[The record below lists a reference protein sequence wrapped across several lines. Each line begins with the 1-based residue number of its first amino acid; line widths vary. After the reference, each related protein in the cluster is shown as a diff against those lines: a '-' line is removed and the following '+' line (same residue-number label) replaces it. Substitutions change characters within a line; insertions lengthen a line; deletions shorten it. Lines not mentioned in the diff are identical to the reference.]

1 MTLEALMREAAA
13 AFSAGDSARAEP
25 LFRQIVGINPRD
37 AQAWHALALIG
48 CESGRPND
56 AFDCALRAHKL
67 DTRNPLFLNMVGV
80 SCAEGGREEEALR
93 WFRRALKER
102 PGDAHT
108 HYNLAKA
115 LGKLRQHDAA
125 EKAYRSALQIDP
137 SNADAANNL
146 GYLCMRNGRFDEAQ
160 GLLERAS
167 ALLPD
172 DETVAIN
179 TALVLLARQGPPAAI
194 GQLERFLARHPN
206 APRVHYELSMRLLAE
221 GRFAEAWREYAWRY
235 RIPGSVPPPGL
246 AQALAEDLSGRTVLL
261 MAIQG
266 LGDQIFFLRFA
277 SMLRRRGATVVFAC
291 PAKMVGMLA
300 GAPQLDR
307 IVELDSADRPEL
319 ADAILASV
327 ADLPL
332 LLETDATPPPFRIV
346 VTEERRAAWAERLA
360 ALGPPPYLGLT
371 WRAGTAKQVQSEFA
385 PADLVALYKE
395 IDIAVLAQAVRQS
408 AGTLLALQRLPAPGE
423 IAALSRAAGCK
434 LHDLS
439 GLNERIEDM
448 AAVLSLIEEYVG
460 VSNTNM
466 HIRAGVG
473 KAARVLVPYPPEYRW
488 VHSGQTSP
496 WFPGFRVYRQPA
508 SLDWTQALHELA
520 SDLARLSARR

>member
-13 AFSAGDSARAEP
+13 AFSAGDTGRAEP
-25 LFRQIVGINPRD
+25 LFRQIVGLNPRD

-80 SCAEGGREEEALR
+80 SCAESGREEEALR

-102 PGDAHT
+102 PDDAHT

-137 SNADAANNL
+137 SNSDAANNL
-146 GYLCMRNGRFDEAQ
+146 AHLCMRNGRFDEAQ
-160 GLLERAS
+160 RLLERAS
-167 ALLPD
+167 ALLPE

-179 TALVLLARQGPPAAI
+179 AALVLLALQGPPAAI
-194 GQLERFLARHPN
+194 SRLEGFLARHPD
-206 APRVHYELSMRLLAE
+206 AAHVHYELSMRLLAE
-221 GRFAEAWREYAWRY
+221 GRFAEGWREYAWRY
-235 RIPGSVPPPGL
+235 KIPDSAPPPGL
-246 AQALAEDLSGRTVLL
+246 AQHLPADLSGRSVLL
-261 MAIQG
+261 MPIQG
-266 LGDQIFFLRFA
+266 LGDQIFFLRFVP
-277 SMLRRRGATVVFAC
+277 MLRRRGATVIFAC
-291 PAKMVGMLA
+291 PDKMLGMLA
-300 GAPQLDR
+300 GAPELDG

-319 ADAILASV
+319 TEAILVSV
-327 ADLPL
+327 ADLPR
-332 LLETDATPPPFRIV
+332 LLETDATPSPFRIA

-360 ALGPPPYLGLT
+360 ALGPPPYVGLT
-371 WRAGTAKQVQSEFA
+371 WRAGTAKELKSGFA
-385 PADLVALYKE
+385 PASLVALYKE
-395 IDIAVLAQAVRQS
+395 IDIAVLAQAVGEPP
-408 AGTLLALQRLPAPGE
+408 GTLLALQRLLAPGE
-423 IAALSRAAGCK
+423 IATLSRAAGRK
-434 LHDLS
+434 VHDLS
-439 GLNERIEDM
+439 GLNERLEDM